1 MLRFFCWKITILLL
15 LSLQLHSDKNSEI
28 YSFIDDNAQYFLTVI
43 KEEGSN
49 FEDNTDEFKEKLK
62 NIWEPMVDVQLV
74 SRLILN
80 KAYKSASQEQ
90 IYRFQERTKKLL
102 LDTYVSTLLEF
113 KDYEIFTNAKIKT
126 NKNKTFEIEIKF
138 DSSSSYSFITK
149 FTVYRNKGGELKII
163 NIIIDGINLGLTFRN
178 QFQGVLKKEGNN
190 LDKAIESWQPLSS
203 EDLFSN

>member
-49 FEDNTDEFKEKLK
+49 FEDNPDEFKEKLK

-90 IYRFQERTKKLL
+90 IHRFQERTKKLL

-113 KDYEIFTNAKIKT
+113 KDYEIFTNAKIKI

-149 FTVYRNKGGELKII
+149 FTVYRNKEGELKII

-178 QFQGVLKKEGNN
+178 QFQGVLNKEGNN

>member
-1 MLRFFCWKITILLL
+1 MLRFFCWKITILLF
-15 LSLQLHSDKNSEI
+15 LSLQLNAEKNSDI
-28 YSFIDDNAQYFLTVI
+28 FSFIDNNAQYFLTVI

-49 FEDNTDEFKEKLK
+49 FDDNPEEFKEKLK

-80 KAYKSASQEQ
+80 KAYKTASEEQ
-90 IYRFQERTKKLL
+90 IYKFQERTKKLL

-113 KDYEIFTNAKIKT
+113 KDYEIFTNSKIKS
-126 NKNKTFEIEIKF
+126 NKNKTYEVEIKF

-149 FTVYRNKGGELKII
+149 FTVYRNKMGKLKII

-178 QFQGVLKKEGNN
+178 QFQGVLKKENNN

>member
-28 YSFIDDNAQYFLTVI
+28 YSFSDDNAQYFLTVI

-49 FEDNTDEFKEKLK
+49 FEDNPDEFKEKLK

>member
-49 FEDNTDEFKEKLK
+49 FEDNPDEFKEKLK

-113 KDYEIFTNAKIKT
+113 KDYEIFTNAKIKI

-149 FTVYRNKGGELKII
+149 FTVYRNKEGELKII

-178 QFQGVLKKEGNN
+178 QFQGVLNKEGNN

>member
-15 LSLQLHSDKNSEI
+15 LSLQLHSVKNSEI

-49 FEDNTDEFKEKLK
+49 FEDNPDEFKEKLK

-90 IYRFQERTKKLL
+90 IYRFQERTKRLL

>member
-49 FEDNTDEFKEKLK
+49 FEDNPDEFKEKLK

-113 KDYEIFTNAKIKT
+113 KDYEIFTNAKI
-126 NKNKTFEIEIKF
+126 
-138 DSSSSYSFITK
+138 
-149 FTVYRNKGGELKII
+149 
-163 NIIIDGINLGLTFRN
+163 
-178 QFQGVLKKEGNN
+178 
-190 LDKAIESWQPLSS
+190 
-203 EDLFSN
+203 

>member
-15 LSLQLHSDKNSEI
+15 LSLQVHAEKNSDI
-28 YSFIDDNAQYFLTVI
+28 FSFIDNNAQYFLTVI

-49 FEDNTDEFKEKLK
+49 FDDNPEEFKEKLK

-80 KAYKSASQEQ
+80 KAYKTASEEQ
-90 IYRFQERTKKLL
+90 IYKFQERTKKLL

-113 KDYEIFTNAKIKT
+113 KDYEIFTNSKIKS
-126 NKNKTFEIEIKF
+126 NKNKTYEVEIKF

-149 FTVYRNKGGELKII
+149 FTVYRNKMGKLKII

-178 QFQGVLKKEGNN
+178 QFQGVLKKENNN

>member
-49 FEDNTDEFKEKLK
+49 FEDNPDEFKEKLK

-149 FTVYRNKGGELKII
+149 FTVYRNKGGDLKII

>member
-15 LSLQLHSDKNSEI
+15 LSLQVHAEKNSDI
-28 YSFIDDNAQYFLTVI
+28 FSFIDNNAQYFLTVI

-49 FEDNTDEFKEKLK
+49 FDDNPEEFKEKLK

-80 KAYKSASQEQ
+80 KAYKTASEEQ
-90 IYRFQERTKKLL
+90 IYKFQERTKKLL

-113 KDYEIFTNAKIKT
+113 KDYEIFTDSEIKS
-126 NKNKTFEIEIKF
+126 NKNKTYEVEIKF

-149 FTVYRNKGGELKII
+149 FTVYRNKTGELKII

-178 QFQGVLKKEGNN
+178 QFQGVLKKENNN